1 MRRLCT
7 LIFLGAC
14 MASSPTFAQNPAAP
28 GYAAEAKQAQELL
41 NKAVDHY
48 QEVGDAAL
56 AEISRQG
63 RFTTDNF
70 YVYVVNTD
78 GVMLASGGP
87 SAIYIGRDISS
98 LLDDELKQAF
108 TNALS
113 QPESGVTHSR
123 EYRWMNWRDGK
134 VERKHAYY
142 QRVGNKVFA
151 AGYYLPRS
159 SPEEAMNLLNDAVV
173 AMSETPELTL
183 EKINNLDK
191 QFNRDDLYVFVVDEK
206 KQKFAAHGYNRR
218 LISTDFRKLRS
229 ADGQPIGEEMLARMN
244 GRETAEI
251 VYLWR
256 NPMTSTKEMKHTV
269 MKRVG
274 NYIIAVGYYTK

>member
-14 MASSPTFAQNPAAP
+14 LASSPTFAQSPAAP
-28 GYAAEAKQAQELL
+28 GYAAEAQQAQDLL
-41 NKAVDHY
+41 KKAVDHY

-63 RFTTDNF
+63 RFTTENF
-70 YVYVVNTD
+70 YVYVLNTN

-108 TNALS
+108 ANALT
-113 QPESGVTHSR
+113 QQESGVIHSQ

-142 QRVGNKVFA
+142 QRVGDKVFA

-159 SPEEAMNLLNDAVV
+159 SPEEAEHLLDDAVV
-173 AMSETPELTL
+173 AMTKDSDSTI
-183 EKINNLDK
+183 EKINKLDK
-191 QFNRDDLYVFVVDEK
+191 QFNRDDLYVFVVDEQT
-206 KQKFAAHGYNRR
+206 KQFVAHGYNRR
-218 LISTDFRKLRS
+218 LIRTDFRKLRS
-229 ADGQPIGEEMLARMN
+229 ADGEPIGQEMLARMN
-244 GRETAEI
+244 GKQSAEI
-251 VYLWR
+251 DYLWR
-256 NPMTSTKEMKHTV
+256 NPMTSEKELKHTL

-274 NYIIAVGYYTK
+274 NYIVAVGYYTK